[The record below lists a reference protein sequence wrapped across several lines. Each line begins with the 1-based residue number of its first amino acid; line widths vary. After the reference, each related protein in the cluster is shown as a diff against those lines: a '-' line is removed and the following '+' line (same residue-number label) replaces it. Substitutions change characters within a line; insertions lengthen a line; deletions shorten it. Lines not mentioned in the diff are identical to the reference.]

1 MEAVVLT
8 EERSPGRSKKK
19 KTGGIIIAFILM
31 MIVLTLF
38 SNTIL
43 EYSLPRVSAERPSIG
58 GLSFEVNGNGT
69 VESAEE
75 VKVLAEHGS
84 WPVEEVEVEVGD
96 KVKKG
101 QPLVRFDTTAA
112 EEQIEAEQL
121 NYEKQQIALE
131 KLQTSYKEAKQVF
144 DDKLAA
150 GFRRDMESAQLDLD
164 AQKRKID
171 RLREEISK
179 YSVLT
184 SSEEG
189 TVTEVLA
196 AVGATVAPGSAVVNL
211 KKTST
216 SFEFK
221 ADVTNEQAKRLKA
234 GDSIKITI
242 PSLDDAVFEV
252 KIKSVG
258 TKKPEKQEGQ
268 QNNPGG
274 GQQENTDQKEMVA
287 VLTDKRLQ
295 GGETG
300 DFEWSKNA
308 DSEQQPEIL
317 IPNSAIRESNEDG
330 KFIYVVS
337 EKEGSLGKEYYIRKV
352 KLTVKE
358 SDAEYTEVKD
368 GVSPADFV
376 VTSSNKPIEE
386 GKRVLVTDEEENG
399 SE

>member
-1 MEAVVLT
+1 MEAAVLT
-8 EERSPGRSKKK
+8 EERSSGKSKKK

-43 EYSLPRVSAERPSIG
+43 EYSLPRVSAERPSFG
-58 GLSFEVNGNGT
+58 GLSFKVNGTGT

-75 VKVLAEHGS
+75 VKVLAEYGA

-101 QPLVRFDTTAA
+101 QALIRFDTSAA

-234 GDSIKITI
+234 GDSIKITV

-258 TKKPEKQEGQ
+258 TKKPDKQEGQ

-274 GQQENTDQKEMVA
+274 GQQENTDQKEIIA
-287 VLTDKRLQ
+287 VLKDKRLQ

-300 DFEWSKNA
+300 DFEWSKKA
-308 DSEQQPEIL
+308 GSEQEPEIL
-317 IPNSAIRESNEDG
+317 VPNSAIRESNEDG
-330 KFIYVVS
+330 KFVYVVS

-368 GVSPADFV
+368 GISPADFV
-376 VTSSNKPIEE
+376 VTSSNKAIEE